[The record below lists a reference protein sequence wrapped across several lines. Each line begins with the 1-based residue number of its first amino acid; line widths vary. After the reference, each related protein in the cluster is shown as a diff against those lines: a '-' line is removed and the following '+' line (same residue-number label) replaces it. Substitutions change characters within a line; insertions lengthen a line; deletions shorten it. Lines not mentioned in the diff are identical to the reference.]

1 VTYSKFSTCKNCFIA
16 VNRICIAVESVTN
29 LIAPHDQF
37 VKLSMMV
44 RPVHRLKKIGSI
56 HTNCSS
62 VCLFFF
68 FGGGF
73 LFVFIIIHKVV
84 PCVFK
89 LLKHSEN

>member
-62 VCLFFF
+62 VFFF
-68 FGGGF
+68 YY
-73 LFVFIIIHKVV
+73 FVFFIIIIHKVV
-84 PCVFK
+84 PCGCK
-89 LLKHSEN
+89 LLKHREN